1 VEGTTIDRQQL
12 FGLPFVDAATIEPVV
27 DELRSFDPAARPRAL
42 HVVLTPNVDYVVQFA
57 HNDDA
62 DVAAIVSSAEWVL
75 PDGQPIVWASR
86 LLGRPLR
93 ARLPGSTLVA
103 ELWPHLLADGRAVL
117 VVASG
122 SAVAERVAAEA
133 GASAAVVAP
142 LLHDRAAVD
151 AFAAS
156 LVAAIDPARPP
167 AFVFVAFGFPRMA
180 HLAHALHERWPS
192 DVATP
197 VYLLVGASFEM
208 MYGMRK
214 RAPHW
219 AQRFGLE
226 WLYRFAQ
233 EPRRLFV
240 RYFVR
245 DPYFVWLVA
254 QEWWRMKRGGSGKPG
269 QATGSP

>member
-1 VEGTTIDRQQL
+1 MERPIIRRQQL
-12 FGLPFVDAATIEPVV
+12 FGLPFVDAATTEPVV
-27 DELRSFDPAARPRAL
+27 AELRSFDPLARPRGL

-57 HNDDA
+57 HDHDP
-62 DVAAIVSSAEWVL
+62 DVATVVSSAEWVL
-75 PDGQPIVWASR
+75 PDGQPIVWASH

-93 ARLPGSTLVA
+93 ARLPGSTLVTD
-103 ELWPHLLADGRAVL
+103 LWPHLLADGRTVL

-122 SAVAERVAAEA
+122 AAVADRVAAEA
-133 GASAAVVAP
+133 GASASVIAP
-142 LLHDRAAVD
+142 MLHDRAAVD

-156 LVAAIDPARPP
+156 LVAGIDQARPP
-167 AFVFVAFGFPRMA
+167 EFVFVAFGFPRMA
-180 HLAHALHERWPS
+180 QLTHALHEQWPA
-192 DVATP
+192 DVPTP

-208 MYGMRK
+208 MYGLRK
-214 RAPHW
+214 RAPQW

-226 WLYRFAQ
+226 WLYRFVQ
-233 EPRRLFV
+233 EPRRLFT

-254 QEWWRMKRGGSGKPG
+254 LEWWRTSRPGAPQRG